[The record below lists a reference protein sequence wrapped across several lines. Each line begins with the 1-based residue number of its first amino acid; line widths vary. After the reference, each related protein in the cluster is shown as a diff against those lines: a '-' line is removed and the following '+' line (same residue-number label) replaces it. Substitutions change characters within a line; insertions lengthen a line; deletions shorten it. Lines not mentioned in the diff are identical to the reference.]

1 MKTNL
6 KRWIGRV
13 PDVSAVVQRF
23 PVPVVLMTIF
33 TAIIIFLDKTDPKEN
48 WIYLLGG
55 LVLSGYVCVAWT
67 IGREGQNKPLHI
79 LGQIVMSILICLICW
94 FATSIY
100 FFLPAAIGGVILLLG
115 NSVRRGRDRDDLHV
129 WDFTH
134 KLWTG
139 VVFAVVGSWI
149 FLMGVLAIRFAM
161 NSLFGID
168 MKWLTEELILPIGLG
183 FLAPLYW
190 MSTIPA
196 VNEDYQELH
205 DNPGF
210 ISKAV
215 AFLGTWLLA
224 PLVLIYAAILL
235 AYGVKII
242 LAGTLPKGEIA
253 ELTIPFLLIGTLTW
267 LVLAPP
273 FVGNKW
279 LARTFQKLWFW
290 LSVPVT
296 ILLGIAII
304 ERVRA
309 YGLTIERILLVL
321 GVIWALGIGLWFS
334 FRPKKYRDIR
344 YIPVFAAAL
353 LLVASISAPLISVI
367 NQDKRLARFAKKAGI
382 VSSEGQ
388 LLKNPVITDMS
399 AAKKAKGALQYLYRH
414 DENKRIRKRLKKW
427 GVDQKADDSKAVY
440 ATLGLTNVKNG
451 VRGGS
456 GLNFVNPN
464 TFVAISGFDHMSGIL
479 HYYGTNSRE
488 RVLAQYED
496 LTISVKDGSLTG
508 EREAQILF
516 SKNLLAWE
524 QSFPT
529 VDGKYVVNDPFLTL
543 LDNQD
548 EKLVLRLSDLNSYND
563 ENHSWGFYLLSK
575 GLVPKE
581 N

>member
-1 MKTNL
+1 MKTNF
-6 KRWIGRV
+6 KRWVGRI

-23 PVPVVLMTIF
+23 PVPVVLMAIF
-33 TAIIIFLDKTDPKEN
+33 TAIIIFLDKADPKEN

-55 LVLSGYVCVAWT
+55 LVLAGYSCIAWT
-67 IGREGQNKPLHI
+67 LGREGQGKPLHI
-79 LGQIVMSILICLICW
+79 LGQIVISILICATSW
-94 FATSIY
+94 FSTSIY

-115 NSVRRGRDRDDLHV
+115 NSVRRGRVRDDLHV

-139 VVFAVVGSWI
+139 VVFAAVGSWI

-235 AYGVKII
+235 AYGVKIV
-242 LAGTLPKGEIA
+242 LEGTLPKGEIA

-273 FVGNKW
+273 FVGNKF
-279 LARTFQKLWFW
+279 LARLFQKLWFW

-309 YGLTIERILLVL
+309 YGLTIERVLLVL

-334 FRPKKYRDIR
+334 FRPDKFRDIR
-344 YIPVFAAAL
+344 FIPGFAAIL
-353 LLVASISAPLISVI
+353 LLVASVSAPLISVV
-367 NQDKRLARFAKKAGI
+367 NQDKRLASFAKKAGI
-382 VSSEGQ
+382 VDTNG
-388 LLKNPVITDMS
+388 LLLQNPKITDMS
-399 AAKKAKGALQYLYRH
+399 SAKKAKGALQYLYRH
-414 DENKRIRKRLKKW
+414 DENKRIQKRLKKW
-427 GVDQKADDSKAVY
+427 GVDQSADDSKHVY
-440 ATLGLTNVKNG
+440 ALLGLTDVKNDP
-451 VRGGS
+451 RS
-456 GLNFVNPN
+456 SSLNFVNPN
-464 TFVAISGFDHMSGIL
+464 RYIAISGYDHVSEIIRS
-479 HYYGTNSRE
+479 YGTNSSE
-488 RVLAQYED
+488 
-496 LTISVKDGSLTG
+496 
-508 EREAQILF
+508 QILATYETLTVSIKDDVLKGKRGTETVF
-516 SKNLLAWE
+516 SKNLLEWE
-524 QSFPT
+524 QSFPNE
-529 VDGKYVVNDPFLTL
+529 DGKYVIDDPYLTL
-543 LDNQD
+543 LDDQG
-548 EKLVLRLSDLNSYND
+548 EKLILHLSNLNSYNG

-581 N
+581 D